1 MRKGVEKD
9 KREVTH
15 QPDGWEKKNRVLPK
29 RKLLGSCGCVGEGK
43 VGFCGCEV
51 GGTHESCR
59 LSGKVAWD
67 E

>member
-15 QPDGWEKKNRVLPK
+15 QPWNGHDGWEKKNTVLPK
-29 RKLLGSCGCVGEGK
+29 RKLLGSCGWVGEGK

-51 GGTHESCR
+51 GGFT
-59 LSGKVAWD
+59 
-67 E
+67 